1 MTPKPEEVVVIKMN
15 PQRVETWR
23 YPGIIINQSP
33 HSCLIEAFFNL
44 DQISF
49 HGLTLRR
56 NDRSIERFYDDRWY
70 NIFEIHDRED
80 DNLKAW
86 YCNVAGPAEFTP
98 NQVAYIDLALD
109 LLVFPDGNYL
119 ILDQD
124 EFDELALGPN
134 VRRNAIQALE
144 ELVEMAQKG
153 TIPQR
158 ILNGK

>member
-23 YPGIIINQSP
+23 YTGVIINQSP
-33 HSCLIEAFFNL
+33 HSRLIEAFFNL

-70 NIFEIHDRED
+70 NIFEIHARED

-86 YCNVAGPAEFTP
+86 YANVAVPAEFTP

-109 LLVFPDGNYL
+109 LLVFPDGKYL

-124 EFDELALGPN
+124 EFEELRLNPEMRGNAL
-134 VRRNAIQALE
+134 QALE

-158 ILNGK
+158 LLNGK